1 MQAPILS
8 HFVKFFYN
16 SIHNFV
22 VVTDNKT
29 WFIIRH
35 VPIVSQFY
43 LKALNQFNVKHF
55 VEMDRFQIFLT
66 LTRDNVSIPAPSLI
80 HLTLRLTS
88 SDGQLFDDEETS
100 RSVRVVNS
108 SLNCIYHRDRLGY
121 EESFGQN
128 VPFIEIILVR
138 SFDWVIIANKA
149 IFIQRFRKHGD

>member
-1 MQAPILS
+1 M
-8 HFVKFFYN
+8 
-16 SIHNFV
+16 
-22 VVTDNKT
+22 
-29 WFIIRH
+29 
-35 VPIVSQFY
+35 PIVSQFY
-43 LKALNQFNVKHF
+43 LNVLNQSNVKHF

-66 LTRDNVSIPAPSLI
+66 LIRGNVSIPAPSLI
-80 HLTLRLTS
+80 HLTLRLTR

-121 EESFGQN
+121 EESF

>member
-1 MQAPILS
+1 M
-8 HFVKFFYN
+8 
-16 SIHNFV
+16 
-22 VVTDNKT
+22 
-29 WFIIRH
+29 
-35 VPIVSQFY
+35 
-43 LKALNQFNVKHF
+43 KHF

-80 HLTLRLTS
+80 YLTLRLTR

-121 EESFGQN
+121 EESF

>member
-1 MQAPILS
+1 M
-8 HFVKFFYN
+8 
-16 SIHNFV
+16 
-22 VVTDNKT
+22 
-29 WFIIRH
+29 
-35 VPIVSQFY
+35 
-43 LKALNQFNVKHF
+43 KHF

-80 HLTLRLTS
+80 HLTLRLTR